1 MHKEFQQRLCVYNT
15 RETVDMSFQIGRS
28 RNRWGFGA
36 MLLAVVL
43 LFCMTTRSALAQGG
57 GVHTVA
63 AGETLT
69 AIARRYQT
77 DINTLMRLNA
87 ISDPSLIRVGQVLSV
102 PSSVVGSGAGR
113 DASTGAIDQT
123 TTTPTASAESTRIY
137 IALPGDTLSTV
148 AAKFRTSTARLA
160 EMNQRSPS
168 ALLHVGEALRV
179 PLSQGT
185 TFAPQLGEEI
195 PVAGKHYVHLV
206 QEGET
211 LAGIVNAYGTSLR
224 RTLELNNI
232 ADARQVK
239 PGQRIVVPPPSFAE
253 IFANAPMGKNG
264 VPEYAVIPTEEKWIS
279 VDLDHQRLYA
289 WEGNKL
295 IKRFAISSGKAKT
308 PTVTGVFRIWA
319 KVSSQTMQ
327 GGSRAAGDYYNL
339 PNVQWVQ
346 YFYRD
351 YALHGAYWHNKFG
364 TPTSRG
370 CINLTNS
377 DAKWLFDWA
386 SPTVSYSGW
395 HFMDAANPG
404 TLVIVHR

>member
-1 MHKEFQQRLCVYNT
+1 MRNETTQLSIGWRLTWIFVFT
-15 RETVDMSFQIGRS
+15 IAF
-28 RNRWGFGA
+28 
-36 MLLAVVL
+36 
-43 LFCMTTRSALAQGG
+43 LFMTTRNSLAQAGG
-57 GVHTVA
+57 THVVA

-77 DINTLMRLNA
+77 DVNTLMRLNT
-87 ISDPSLIRVGQVLSV
+87 IGDPSLIRVGQTLVV
-102 PSSVVGSGAGR
+102 PSGVVGSGAGR
-113 DASTGAIDQT
+113 TESIDLAPQ
-123 TTTPTASAESTRIY
+123 ESLSDSDLTRIY
-137 IALPGDTLSTV
+137 IAYPGDTLSTV
-148 AAKFRTSTARLA
+148 AARFRTTTARLA

-168 ALLHVGEALRV
+168 AMLHVGEALRV
-179 PLSQGT
+179 PVTEGA
-185 TFAPQLGEEI
+185 TFTPQVGDDI
-195 PVAGKHYVHLV
+195 PVAGKHYVHIV

-211 LAGIVNAYGTSLR
+211 IAAIANAYGTSQR
-224 RTLELNNI
+224 RTLELNRI

-253 IFANAPMGKNG
+253 IFANVPMGANG
-264 VPEYAVIPTEEKWIS
+264 VPQYPVVPTEDKWIS
-279 VDLDHQRLYA
+279 IDLDYQRAYA

-308 PTVTGVFRIWA
+308 PTVTGVFRTWA

-351 YALHGAYWHNKFG
+351 YAMHGAYWHNKFG
-364 TPTSRG
+364 TPTSHG
-370 CINLTNS
+370 CVNLTNS

-386 SPTVSYSGW
+386 SPTVSYRGW
-395 HFMDAANPG
+395 HFMDSSNPG
-404 TLVIVHR
+404 TLVVVHR